1 MKRKLQKFQIIE
13 YFSEINPAG
22 KAPMDFINIGK
33 KLGFQLIEFNLTSPK
48 KNINDKVKSRINYVN
63 KWKQFYKKV
72 PSDSIILIQL
82 PNTIYKFNKFE
93 KLEKLKI

>member
-33 KLGFQLIEFNLTSPK
+33 KLGFQLLEFNLTSPK
-48 KNINDKVKSRINYVN
+48 KIFMIKLN
-63 KWKQFYKKV
+63 QE
-72 PSDSIILIQL
+72 LIM
-82 PNTIYKFNKFE
+82 
-93 KLEKLKI
+93 

>member
-48 KNINDKVKSRINYVN
+48 KKY
-63 KWKQFYKKV
+63 
-72 PSDSIILIQL
+72 L
-82 PNTIYKFNKFE
+82 
-93 KLEKLKI
+93 